1 MRETKKSITVEDYRT
16 SGMVKHPDQD
26 FRIDSMV
33 NTTRYQ
39 IGEFI
44 SSEEVNHLVEDEYI
58 IKIIKR

>member
-1 MRETKKSITVEDYRT
+1 MRETKKSITVKDYRT
-16 SGMVKHPDQD
+16 NGMVKHPDQD